1 MNIELNDLIK
11 LLQNK
16 KDLTINQAYAIF
28 LEHISNSKRIDT
40 LRFHNTYYKALL
52 PFYDIEN
59 IQWCSQLNNSV
70 MIKLIAYERSK
81 KNSNN
86 TINKKI
92 THIKYMLNY
101 LYKID
106 LINKHNITIDK
117 LSDDTK
123 RYDIIKNDD
132 LKTIIESLPKL
143 NIKYQLQILLLMTTG
158 LRRTELYKIKLND
171 IHKEQLYINLSHT
184 KNGKQRNIYI
194 DKSLIPLINQVSQN
208 NKLYLFEN
216 QEHTNHES
224 ADNIYNVF
232 DTLYQVSGVYARPHM
247 LRHTYATKLLEKGN
261 DLETIRL
268 LLGHSDYSM
277 IMRYVHIKNKR
288 LAEISTSLYDLE
300 LPTDSTSPL
309 VQNKI

>member
-16 KDLTINQAYAIF
+16 KDLTINQAYTIF
-28 LEHISNSKRIDT
+28 LEHIRNSKRIDT
-40 LRFHNTYYKALL
+40 LRFHTTYYKALL
-52 PFYDIEN
+52 PFYDLEN
-59 IQWCSQLNNSV
+59 IEWCSQLNNDK
-70 MIKLIAYERSK
+70 MFKLIAYERSK

-106 LINKHNITIDK
+106 LISKHNITMDK

-123 RYDIIKNDD
+123 RYNTINNQDIKKIF
-132 LKTIIESLPKL
+132 EALPKM
-143 NIKYQLQILLLMTTG
+143 NNKYKLQILLLMTTG
-158 LRRTELYKIKLND
+158 LRRTELYKIKLSD
-171 IHKEQLYINLSHT
+171 IHEEQLYINLSHT

-194 DKSLIPLINQVSQN
+194 DESLIPMIKIQKEN
-208 NKLYLFEN
+208 NKIYLFEN
-216 QEHTNHES
+216 QEHTNHEQ

-232 DTLYQVSGVYARPHM
+232 STLEQLSGVYARPHM
-247 LRHTYATKLLEKGN
+247 LRHTFATMLLEKGN
-261 DLETIRL
+261 DIETIRL

-288 LAEISTSLYDLE
+288 LADISTSLYELE
-300 LPTDSTSPL
+300 LPTD
-309 VQNKI
+309 